1 MASQS
6 KIFSCEKGHK
16 IVSNVKNEKRLL
28 AGKVVCGTCGT
39 TFQEHKSPS
48 WSADKHF
55 LCEAGHVITVCPFG
69 NGQCNLSWGNQAG
82 EFINLKHHPDEMSA
96 MLQNNE
102 VLCPAGQGTKPCG
115 THLIALEGFALT
127 VPQLMG
133 IKTRVRVGDVWD
145 KYKCP
150 EPKGGSYDKDMNF
163 NNTKFSK
170 LNKERIKRIKEKR
183 NTRPAGEIVDKAT
196 QRQNRGDPRPDKSDL

>member
-133 IKTRVRVGDVWD
+133 IKTRVRL
-145 KYKCP
+145 C
-150 EPKGGSYDKDMNF
+150 NHRR
-163 NNTKFSK
+163 
-170 LNKERIKRIKEKR
+170 NKR
-183 NTRPAGEIVDKAT
+183 GQQQYQCAT
-196 QRQNRGDPRPDKSDL
+196 LGCINIAC